1 MTLPLKPR
9 RLNNVFKTLLDVFS
23 YLGHV
28 IPNVIHLPK
37 CNNLVANKPIIDERT
52 SDPDLHECLTPIVPT
67 YPGSTTKMTSM
78 ISPKNNGNH
87 RKKTTSMQTN
97 IAKWLRMPNYRQQLA
112 SPTSSN
118 ISTPSRTNRL
128 GLPGLQFCQPCS
140 LFVFIIVSL
149 LFLVFF

>member
-37 CNNLVANKPIIDERT
+37 CNNLVANKPITDERT
-52 SDPDLHECLTPIVPT
+52 SDPDLHECLTPIVQT
-67 YPGSTTKMTSM
+67 YPGSTTKTTST

-87 RKKTTSMQTN
+87 RKKTISTQTN
-97 IAKWLRMPNYRQQLA
+97 IEKWLTMPNCRQQLA
-112 SPTSSN
+112 SPMSSS
-118 ISTPSRTNRL
+118 ISTPSRTNHL
-128 GLPGLQFCQPCS
+128 GLPGLQFYQPCS
-140 LFVFIIVSL
+140 TIASTIASL
-149 LFLVFF
+149 H